1 MIMIDKLKKEKKK
14 NEKKKKK
21 LKDYCKE
28 ITHDINPITIE

>member
-14 NEKKKKK
+14 NEKKK

>member
-14 NEKKKKK
+14 NEKKKK

>member
-14 NEKKKKK
+14 MKKKK